1 MLGQKIAGESA
12 ELIARSF
19 NRPSRKPLDLS
30 IKSREVVTIVAALL
44 RLAVGG
50 KAAML
55 QR

>member
-30 IKSREVVTIVAALL
+30 
-44 RLAVGG
+44 
-50 KAAML
+50 MN
-55 QR
+55 